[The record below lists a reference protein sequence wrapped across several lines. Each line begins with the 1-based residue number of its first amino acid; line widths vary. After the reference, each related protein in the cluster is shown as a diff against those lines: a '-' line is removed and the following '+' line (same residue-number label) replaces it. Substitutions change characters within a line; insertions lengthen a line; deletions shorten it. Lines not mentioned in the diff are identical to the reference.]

1 MVSLKSLLQKER
13 HLAIDYKKAGV
24 DVEKG
29 DKLVDWIKSQSE
41 TTSPFKHNLISGVGG
56 FASIFKANFQ
66 DMKSPCL
73 VSCTDGVGTK
83 VLLANEYQRFFEVGI
98 DLVAMSINDMI
109 CSGAKPLFFL
119 DYYACGK
126 LELENAQKF
135 ISGVKHACDQTQCL
149 LIGGETAEMPG
160 VYKDQDFDCA
170 GFAVG
175 VVDEE
180 KIIGKHKV
188 EEGNV
193 LIGLSSSGFHSN
205 GYSLVRKLFHKDMD
219 QWIDDIIKP
228 THLYADVILN
238 LYNKN
243 YLNAVAHM
251 TGGGMD
257 NLLRVM
263 PEGFE
268 VSLTPWKLPKIFQEA
283 QVRSELSD
291 IELLKTFNCGIGM
304 ILIVPSSQHLE
315 VINEL
320 KSTAFDVYNLGVL
333 TKSGSQSPK
342 WTLDGELQK

>member
-1 MVSLKSLLQKER
+1 M
-13 HLAIDYKKAGV
+13 AIDYKKAGV

-41 TTSPFKHNLISGVGG
+41 TTSPFKNNLISGVGG

-83 VLLANEYQRFFEVGI
+83 VLLANEFHRFFEVGI

-126 LELENAQKF
+126 LELNHAQKF
-135 ISGVKHACDQTQCL
+135 ISGVKHACDETQCL

-205 GYSLVRKLFHKDMD
+205 GYSLVRKLFDKDMD

-228 THLYADVILN
+228 THLYADIILN

-243 YLNAVAHM
+243 LLNAVAHI

-268 VSLTPWKLPKIFQEA
+268 VSLSPWKLPKIFQEA
-283 QVRSELSD
+283 QTRSELSD
-291 IELLKTFNCGIGM
+291 IELLKTFNCGVGM
-304 ILIVPSSQHLE
+304 ILVVPSSRHLE

-320 KSTAFDVYNLGVL
+320 KASPFEVYNLGVL
-333 TKSGSQSPK
+333 KTGSSKQPK